1 MEEIFSNWA
10 GYIALFLEAAAVL
23 IIAVGGVE
31 AVVGLIRP
39 PYHDPKRPLFGK
51 KEVWVRLGVWL
62 LLGLEFELGA
72 DIIRSAIS
80 PTWPQLG
87 QLAAIAVIRTFLNYF
102 LEKDIEKYAER
113 SGTEP
118 AAPAEGA
125 I

>member
-1 MEEIFSNWA
+1 MEELFSVWA
-10 GYIALFLEAAAVL
+10 GYIALFLEVAAVL

-39 PYHDPKRPLFGK
+39 PYHDPKRPLLGK

-87 QLAAIAVIRTFLNYF
+87 QLAAIAVIRKFLNYF